1 MAETLKKIIYFDEK
15 SAMDLLQIEKKG
27 NFNKTIELITA
38 TDGKADGS
46 VKVQGEIGKQGFLN
60 KLFQHGIGLSASA
73 GAELGIEGS
82 VEGHRIATTILENS
96 LLYDFLT
103 TVESKRGKQLLDIS
117 EGYKLI
123 IDKSSMTYYATV
135 APIAEM
141 LEGNQYLDDTS
152 GISMAM
158 SKMNTGIKST
168 KGYFDLIGKKTI
180 GNSEETRVYRFNID
194 SFKNNYRIHDLK
206 KMDLKLY
213 SIYVGQTTLEELDF
227 ETEFDLVEEQ
237 NETDFSGIL
246 KEKKTKEN
254 NKNIL
259 SVYDVFLAGVK

>member
-1 MAETLKKIIYFDEK
+1 
-15 SAMDLLQIEKKG
+15 MDLLQIEKKG
-27 NFNKTIELITA
+27 NFNKTIQLITA
-38 TDGKADGS
+38 ADGKAEAD
-46 VKVQGEIGKQGFLN
+46 VKAEGEIGKQGLLN
-60 KLFQHGIGLSASA
+60 KLFQHAMGLSASVKA
-73 GAELGIEGS
+73 DFGIEGS

-96 LLYDFLT
+96 LLYDFLS
-103 TVESKRGKQLLDIS
+103 TVENKRGKQLLEIS

-141 LEGNQYLDDTS
+141 LEGNQYLDDSS

-180 GNSEETRVYRFNID
+180 EDREDTRVYRFNID

-206 KMDLKLY
+206 KMNLKLY

-227 ETEFDLVEEQ
+227 ETEFDLGEEK
-237 NETDFSGIL
+237 NETEFSGFIN
-246 KEKKTKEN
+246 EKKTKAN
-254 NKNIL
+254 NKNNL